1 MVAYPTLEKEG
12 KSTQKRP
19 LKEDLF
25 EVLHEKIISGEYKPG
40 AWLRQDEI
48 ATQLGVSMTPVREGL
63 DLLVSA
69 GLAERVPYRG
79 VRVREIVMKDVI
91 EAYGLRLMLEVAI
104 AQEAAKNITPEQAA
118 SLERMI
124 AEMREHNSLKE
135 MSTARKLSRDFH
147 SAIADITQNALLIK
161 LYGIVANAFP
171 DWILYEALFRKP
183 EILAASMSAMHDEH
197 LRIVNA
203 LKARDGAKTALYSVE
218 HVMESGKWLE
228 TYLEHPAPAEL
239 FREKEQQVLTLLEKQ

>member
-1 MVAYPTLEKEG
+1 
-12 KSTQKRP
+12 
-19 LKEDLF
+19 
-25 EVLHEKIISGEYKPG
+25 
-40 AWLRQDEI
+40 
-48 ATQLGVSMTPVREGL
+48 
-63 DLLVSA
+63 
-69 GLAERVPYRG
+69 G

-118 SLERMI
+118 SLERMV
-124 AEMREHNSLKE
+124 AEMREHDSLKE

-147 SAIADITQNALLIK
+147 SAVADITQNALLIK
-161 LYGIVANAFP
+161 LYGVVANAFP

-183 EILAASMSAMHDEH
+183 EILVASMSAMHDEH

-239 FREKEQQVLTLLEKQ
+239 LREKEEQVLSLLRK

>member
-1 MVAYPTLEKEG
+1 MAAYSMLEKEG

-79 VRVREIVMKDVI
+79 VRVREIVTKDVI

-118 SLERMI
+118 SLERMV
-124 AEMREHNSLKE
+124 AEMREHDSLKE

-147 SAIADITQNALLIK
+147 SAVAGITQNALLIK

-203 LKARDGAKTALYSVE
+203 LKARDDAKAALYSVE
-218 HVMESGKWLE
+218 HVMASGKWLE

-239 FREKEQQVLTLLEKQ
+239 LREKEEQVLSLLRK